1 MKVIEEK
8 DIFYFE
14 NQIILVNYLTG
25 ACDRINQ
32 NLMKALE
39 NKKYE
44 YIDDQTLDK
53 LKSRKYIFDKEDD
66 YNLFVKKINEKLI
79 FEKEH
84 AYPNFLIIPTYDC
97 NLSCPYCFEKK
108 YDICNYNYENNLW
121 IDKVFENIDNIVRD
135 YKKNNEQYYNSKNIE
150 VTLMGGEPLLER
162 NKSIISVIVQK
173 IKDRGFSYDVVS
185 NGVCIDEYMDIF
197 LNYKPKYIQITLDG
211 TKEYHDKRRVF
222 KSGKGTFNR
231 IIHNIQQLSKYKIN
245 VTIRLNLDIDNIDN
259 LEEFIRYI
267 EDFYKNNNY
276 VYPYIYPVQDG
287 GCLYNK
293 NIGNELDYIK
303 KVNCIR
309 KKMKIEKFKFM
320 FHGSELID
328 SIENNKK
335 MKYKM
340 YNCSA
345 QNNQYIFDYKG
356 NIYKCWFGVGNNKYA
371 ISNKGKMN
379 KLEDDIWK
387 NRNIFTLK
395 KCKECKYRYICG
407 GGCVNRLLEYGE
419 SINQPNCKNYYNLIE
434 EQLKGII

>member
-32 NLMKALE
+32 NLMEALE

-287 GCLYNK
+287 GCSYNK

-303 KVNCIR
+303 KVNYIR

-335 MKYKM
+335 
-340 YNCSA
+340 A
-345 QNNQYIFDYKG
+345 
-356 NIYKCWFGVGNNKYA
+356 
-371 ISNKGKMN
+371 
-379 KLEDDIWK
+379 
-387 NRNIFTLK
+387 
-395 KCKECKYRYICG
+395 
-407 GGCVNRLLEYGE
+407 
-419 SINQPNCKNYYNLIE
+419 
-434 EQLKGII
+434 

>member
-1 MKVIEEK
+1 
-8 DIFYFE
+8 
-14 NQIILVNYLTG
+14 
-25 ACDRINQ
+25 
-32 NLMKALE
+32 
-39 NKKYE
+39 
-44 YIDDQTLDK
+44 
-53 LKSRKYIFDKEDD
+53 
-66 YNLFVKKINEKLI
+66 
-79 FEKEH
+79 
-84 AYPNFLIIPTYDC
+84 
-97 NLSCPYCFEKK
+97 
-108 YDICNYNYENNLW
+108 
-121 IDKVFENIDNIVRD
+121 
-135 YKKNNEQYYNSKNIE
+135 
-150 VTLMGGEPLLER
+150 MGGEPLLER

-287 GCLYNK
+287 GCSYNK

-303 KVNCIR
+303 KVNYIR

-379 KLEDDIWK
+379 KLEDYIWK

>member
-1 MKVIEEK
+1 M
-8 DIFYFE
+8 
-14 NQIILVNYLTG
+14 
-25 ACDRINQ
+25 
-32 NLMKALE
+32 
-39 NKKYE
+39 
-44 YIDDQTLDK
+44 
-53 LKSRKYIFDKEDD
+53 
-66 YNLFVKKINEKLI
+66 
-79 FEKEH
+79 
-84 AYPNFLIIPTYDC
+84 
-97 NLSCPYCFEKK
+97 SCPYCFEKK

-287 GCLYNK
+287 GCSYNK
-293 NIGNELDYIK
+293 
-303 KVNCIR
+303 
-309 KKMKIEKFKFM
+309 
-320 FHGSELID
+320 
-328 SIENNKK
+328 
-335 MKYKM
+335 
-340 YNCSA
+340 
-345 QNNQYIFDYKG
+345 
-356 NIYKCWFGVGNNKYA
+356 
-371 ISNKGKMN
+371 
-379 KLEDDIWK
+379 
-387 NRNIFTLK
+387 
-395 KCKECKYRYICG
+395 
-407 GGCVNRLLEYGE
+407 
-419 SINQPNCKNYYNLIE
+419 
-434 EQLKGII
+434 